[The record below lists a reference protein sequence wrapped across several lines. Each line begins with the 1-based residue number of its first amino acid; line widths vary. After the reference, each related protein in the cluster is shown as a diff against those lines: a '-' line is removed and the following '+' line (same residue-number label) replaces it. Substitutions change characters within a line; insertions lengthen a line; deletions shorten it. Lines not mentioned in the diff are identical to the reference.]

1 MKKNHEI
8 VKRIG
13 LANRKQEAEIFEKK
27 KKKKE
32 KHIGKQSRDAYVNGC
47 IDELT
52 PFRFGGVDNFFV
64 SLHDERELASS
75 ALE

>member
-27 KKKKE
+27 KKKKKSILE
-32 KHIGKQSRDAYVNGC
+32 SKVVMHTLMDA
-47 IDELT
+47 
-52 PFRFGGVDNFFV
+52 
-64 SLHDERELASS
+64 
-75 ALE
+75 